1 METNYSNP
9 EEQAKALHGDRINE
23 ETREIQQHLLG
34 ILKAIDQVCREHH
47 LRYYLFAGTM
57 LGAMR
62 HKGFVPWDDD
72 ADVAMPRPDYEV
84 FLKHANEWLPERYEL
99 VSPGHPDNYPYCFAR
114 VQDGNTTY
122 IPRRSFPFVG
132 GLPVDVFPIDGMVGP
147 GFRRWWHY
155 FRYRLYWKLLYFSQ
169 TDPYKHGKG
178 FRSVM
183 TIAIR
188 KVLPP
193 LFLHRKVKEVCM
205 EFKYEG
211 SALLADHDNRPERG
225 ILPKEVY
232 GDPTPIEFAGE
243 TLMTVADP
251 DAYLRYCYGNYME
264 IPKVIP
270 QTFFRYLSLDK
281 PWREYL
287 KEQEEQEVRNV

>member
-47 LRYYLFAGTM
+47 LRYYLIAGTM

-72 ADVAMPRPDYEV
+72 ADVAMPRPDYEE

-99 VSPGHPDNYPYCFAR
+99 VRPGHPDNYPYFFAR

-155 FRYRLYWKLLYFSQ
+155 FRYRSYWKLLYFSQ

-188 KVLPP
+188 KVT
-193 LFLHRKVKEVCM
+193 
-205 EFKYEG
+205 
-211 SALLADHDNRPERG
+211 
-225 ILPKEVY
+225 I
-232 GDPTPIEFAGE
+232 T
-243 TLMTVADP
+243 
-251 DAYLRYCYGNYME
+251 
-264 IPKVIP
+264 
-270 QTFFRYLSLDK
+270 
-281 PWREYL
+281 
-287 KEQEEQEVRNV
+287 